1 MSNPTANSLAF
12 EQTRIGLATQLKW
25 LAFRFLEWL
34 SDLRGN
40 AVAVPLEIDRAAH
53 SEPSI
58 WVFVSTIG
66 ELNAIDPFL
75 KKLVSHS
82 SHLKLVLITDHPHY
96 LESYRSR
103 YPDSAVVVSM
113 GHSND
118 AKQLAERF
126 LPELLVVGEIP
137 CWPGDAPCRFSFAF
151 LVEAK
156 RRGARACVVNG
167 WLYYYPPSC
176 RMDQLERQLF
186 HADYLNAFDLLAVQ
200 TEDVKSAMV
209 EQGADPARI
218 HVVGNLK
225 FDALPPADWSPQQA
239 KSPKMLSAMIAAGRP
254 VIVAGCVTEYD
265 DQNLV
270 LDAFQQF
277 QSEHPDALLVIAPRH
292 PEVSERMAMLEAFL
306 GQRDIPYLFRSRVGD
321 EPITAAVA
329 CLVLDTIGELRDV
342 YAASSVAHVGVDHN
356 VLEPLGFGKPVTVQP
371 GWNETYPSYPVY
383 RLLQEH
389 GGFTQVA
396 SADELA
402 AAWKRLL
409 ESTESY
415 RQAQVEIGGVL
426 AAVRGAV
433 ERHWAVV
440 QPLLRAQNR

>member
-1 MSNPTANSLAF
+1 MSNTTTNSLAF
-12 EQTRIGLATQLKW
+12 EQTRIGLATRFKW

-40 AVAVPLEIDRAAH
+40 AVAVPLEIDRAER
-53 SEPSI
+53 SEASI
-58 WVFVSTIG
+58 WVFASTIG

-126 LPELLVVGEIP
+126 RPELLVVGEIP

-151 LVEAK
+151 LIEAK

-200 TEDVKSAMV
+200 TADVKSAMV
-209 EQGADPARI
+209 EQGANPARI

-239 KSPKMLSAMIAAGRP
+239 KSPKMLSAMIEAGRP
-254 VIVAGCVTEYD
+254 VIVAGCVTEYN

-277 QSEHPDALLVIAPRH
+277 RSQHPDALLVIAPRH
-292 PEVSERMAMLEAFL
+292 PEVSERMAMLEKFL
-306 GQRDIPYLFRSRVGD
+306 GQRDIPFLFRSRIGD
-321 EPITAAVA
+321 IPIAPAIA

-342 YAASSVAHVGVDHN
+342 YAASSVAHVGADHN

-383 RLLQEH
+383 CLLHEQ
-389 GGFTQVA
+389 GGLIQVSTA
-396 SADELA
+396 AELA
-402 AAWKRLL
+402 ASWLALL
-409 ESTESY
+409 RSPEQY
-415 RQAQVEIGGVL
+415 RDAQAKVSRVL
-426 AAVRGAV
+426 EKVRGAV
-433 ERHWAVV
+433 ERHWSVFL
-440 QPLLRAQNR
+440 PLLQAGK

>member
-1 MSNPTANSLAF
+1 MPKITANSLSF
-12 EQTRIGLATQLKW
+12 EPTRIGLATQFKW

-40 AVAVPLEIDRAAH
+40 AVAVPLEIGPAAH
-53 SEPSI
+53 SEASI

-75 KKLVSHS
+75 KKLVSHF

-118 AKQLAERF
+118 ARQLAERF
-126 LPELLVVGEIP
+126 RPELLVVGEIP

-151 LVEAK
+151 LIEAK

-200 TEDVKSAMV
+200 TEGVKSAMV

-239 KSPKMLSAMIAAGRP
+239 KSPKMLSAMIAVGRP
-254 VIVAGCVTEYD
+254 VIVAGCVTEYE

-277 QSEHPDALLVIAPRH
+277 RSEHPDALLVIAPRH
-292 PEVSERMAMLEAFL
+292 PEVSERMAMLEEFL
-306 GQRDIPYLFRSRVGD
+306 GHRDIPFLFRSRID
-321 EPITAAVA
+321 DMPIAASVA

-342 YAASSVAHVGVDHN
+342 YAASNVAHVGVDHN

-383 RLLQEH
+383 CMLYEQ
-389 GGFTQVA
+389 GGLIQVSTA
-396 SADELA
+396 AELA
-402 AAWKRLL
+402 ASWLALL
-409 ESTESY
+409 RSPEQY
-415 RQAQVEIGGVL
+415 RDAQEKVSRVL
-426 AAVRGAV
+426 ENVRGAV
-433 ERHWAVV
+433 DRHWSVFL
-440 QPLLRAQNR
+440 PLFQAGK

>member
-1 MSNPTANSLAF
+1 MPNITANPLAS
-12 EQTRIGLATQLKW
+12 EKARIGLATRFKW

-40 AVAVPLEIDRAAH
+40 AVAVPLEIDGTAQ
-53 SEPSI
+53 SEASI

-96 LESYRSR
+96 LEIYRNR

-118 AKQLAERF
+118 ATQLAERF
-126 LPELLVVGEIP
+126 PPELLVVGEIP

-151 LVEAK
+151 LIEAK

-209 EQGADPARI
+209 VQGADPARI
-218 HVVGNLK
+218 QVVGNLK
-225 FDALPPADWSPQQA
+225 FDALPSADWSPKQA
-239 KSPKMLSAMIAAGRP
+239 KSPEMLSAMIEAGRP

-270 LDAFQQF
+270 LDAFQQLR
-277 QSEHPDALLVIAPRH
+277 SEHPNALLVIAPRH
-292 PEVSERMAMLEAFL
+292 PEVSERMVMLEKFL
-306 GQRDIPYLFRSRVGD
+306 RQRDLPFLFRSRVGD
-321 EPITAAVA
+321 IPIAEEIA
-329 CLVLDTIGELRDV
+329 CLVLDTVGELRDV

-383 RLLQEH
+383 CLLHDQ
-389 GGFTQVA
+389 GGLIQVS
-396 SADELA
+396 SATELA
-402 AAWKRLL
+402 ASWLALL
-409 ESTESY
+409 RSPERY
-415 RQAQVEIGGVL
+415 REAQAKVAHVL
-426 AAVRGAV
+426 ENARGAV
-433 ERHWAVV
+433 ARHWSVFL
-440 QPLLRAQNR
+440 PLLQAGK